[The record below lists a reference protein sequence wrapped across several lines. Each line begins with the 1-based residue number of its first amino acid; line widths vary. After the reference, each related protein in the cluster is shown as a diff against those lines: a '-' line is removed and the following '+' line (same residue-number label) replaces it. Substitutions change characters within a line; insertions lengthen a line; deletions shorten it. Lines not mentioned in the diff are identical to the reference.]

1 MCYIILDITYSHQNL
16 VVSAPPAVLSVRN
29 SPVST
34 IESIHV
40 PPVASSVRRHRLVVV
55 LSSSCRLVVVSLSSR
70 IVVVSSSS
78 RRRLVVVSSSSRRRL
93 VVVSSSFRRH
103 LSSPLRRA
111 PLSSPSAEDS
121 KPPMVP
127 RTTLVP
133 LENLKKLLLMIKNI

>member
-40 PPVASSVRRHRLVVV
+40 PPVASSVRRHRLVV
-55 LSSSCRLVVVSLSSR
+55 SR
-70 IVVVSSSS
+70 RHHVVSSSS
-78 RRRLVVVSSSSRRRL
+78 RCHHVLSSSCRRLVVVSSSSRRCL
-93 VVVSSSFRRH
+93 VVVSSSSRH
-103 LSSPLRRA
+103 RLVVVCRCLFVAHHSHRLQRKILNPPL
-111 PLSSPSAEDS
+111 
-121 KPPMVP
+121 VP

-133 LENLKKLLLMIKNI
+133 LENLIKIITHD

>member
-1 MCYIILDITYSHQNL
+1 MCYIILDITYSHRNL
-16 VVSAPPAVLSVRN
+16 VVSAPPAVLSVGN

-40 PPVASSVRRHRLVVV
+40 PPVASSVRRHHLVVV
-55 LSSSCRLVVVSLSSR
+55 SSSSCRLVVSLSSR

-93 VVVSSSFRRH
+93 VVVSSSSRRC
-103 LSSPLRRA
+103 LSSPLRHA
-111 PLSSPSAEDS
+111 PLSLPSAEDS
-121 KPPMVP
+121 KPPLVP

-133 LENLKKLLLMIKNI
+133 LENLIKIITHD